1 MFLLYLSDSQGQSN
15 IGCWFVFWEGNG
27 FLLKH
32 VTMCGHHTPAG
43 MGRKGSS
50 AGEEREKM

>member
-15 IGCWFVFWEGNG
+15 IGCWFVFSEGNG